1 MGKWRDKSLKGG
13 DYFKIGLG
21 LAAAGTGLGAAGLGP
36 MAGLFGSGAAG
47 AAGAAGVGGAASG
60 VGGTAG
66 GLAGLFGPAA
76 GSLGAQLGG
85 AAVTPMITGA
95 GADALAGIGGLSMF
109 GPGAEGASMLS
120 ALGGGSAAS
129 SPGLFSGANVGKALK
144 GFNAFQQM
152 AGGGQQVA
160 PPPAPN
166 RPFPNPAD
174 AGGSFV
180 DAYRKKRPQPGDPDY
195 LTWML
200 TNGNG

>member
-1 MGKWRDKSLKGG
+1 MGKWRDKSLKGS

-21 LAAAGTGLGAAGLGP
+21 LAAAGTGLGAAGL
-36 MAGLFGSGAAG
+36 FGSS
-47 AAGAAGVGGAASG
+47 AAGAAGVGAAGAGGAAAG
-60 VGGTAG
+60 VGGPAG

-76 GSLGAQLGG
+76 GSLGAELGG
-85 AAVTPMITGA
+85 AAMTPMITGA
-95 GADALAGIGGLSMF
+95 GADALAGAGGLSMF
-109 GPGAEGASMLS
+109 GPGAQGASMLA
-120 ALGGGSAAS
+120 ALGSPAAT
-129 SPGLFSGANVGKALK
+129 SPGLFSGANMGKALK

-174 AGGSFV
+174 AGGSFT